1 MLAHGMRPASVIR
14 RNGGKRDE
22 PTRLLSSGVAHRD
35 RDHRRRRHDDLPEDP
50 DRARQNQR
58 AVDAGQ
64 HQHVRSGGSGRRGAA
79 RLQGG
84 APLRRWSGEPGV
96 GDGLPAAQAG
106 GGNGGHHRHDRRRR
120 RSVQYDNDVHAG
132 FGAIRP
138 PRAEYGQCEHGR
150 AVHRQRGGEHGLARD
165 QYSRQGGA
173 GMKPNVKQEQGFTLI
188 EVIIAVLVL
197 TVGLLGLVRSAALVA
212 RMVALVLLGMISA
225 AVYQV
230 LVSDQRIY
238 QAQTQKIDLQQNI
251 RAAVTILPAEFR
263 VLDASDGDIYG
274 MGPDSIKIRAMRVF
288 GVVCDTPVLGGALG
302 NRGVTVRDALTFGSR
317 AFTPASDSL
326 LIYYEGNP
334 GTRNDDGWVSGN
346 LIGTAAALCVGDLR
360 PGTKLTTNLKP
371 FLLPKQNLP
380 GAIPLGAPGW
390 AFEVDTYRVYQA
402 PDGQWYLGLRPAG
415 GAIQP
420 LVGPLIGANG
430 MTLSYFDAAGAV
442 TAVATSVAQIE
453 IRVRG
458 QTAQPIRL
466 ADGRQMNQ
474 VDSIVTR
481 VALRNNKRW

>member
-1 MLAHGMRPASVIR
+1 MHHL
-14 RNGGKRDE
+14 
-22 PTRLLSSGVAHRD
+22 T
-35 RDHRRRRHDDLPEDP
+35 
-50 DRARQNQR
+50 
-58 AVDAGQ
+58 
-64 HQHVRSGGSGRRGAA
+64 RRGF
-79 RLQGG
+79 
-84 APLRRWSGEPGV
+84 S
-96 GDGLPAAQAG
+96 
-106 GGNGGHHRHDRRRR
+106 
-120 RSVQYDNDVHAG
+120 
-132 FGAIRP
+132 
-138 PRAEYGQCEHGR
+138 
-150 AVHRQRGGEHGLARD
+150 
-165 QYSRQGGA
+165 
-173 GMKPNVKQEQGFTLI
+173 LI
-188 EVIIAVLVL
+188 EL
-197 TVGLLGLVRSAALVA
+197 
-212 RMVALVLLGMISA
+212 MVALVLLGMISA

-288 GVVCDTPVLGGALG
+288 GVVCDTPILGGALG
-302 NRGVTVRDALTFGSR
+302 GRGVTVRNALTFGSR
-317 AFTPASDSL
+317 AFTPGPDSL

-334 GTRNDDGWVSGN
+334 GTRNDDGWVSGD
-346 LIGTAAALCVGDLR
+346 LIGTAAALCVPDGR

-380 GAIPLGAPGW
+380 GAIPLGAPVW

-442 TAVATSVAQIE
+442 TAVPANVAQIE

-481 VALRNNKRW
+481 VALRNNRRW

>member
-1 MLAHGMRPASVIR
+1 
-14 RNGGKRDE
+14 
-22 PTRLLSSGVAHRD
+22 
-35 RDHRRRRHDDLPEDP
+35 
-50 DRARQNQR
+50 
-58 AVDAGQ
+58 
-64 HQHVRSGGSGRRGAA
+64 
-79 RLQGG
+79 
-84 APLRRWSGEPGV
+84 
-96 GDGLPAAQAG
+96 
-106 GGNGGHHRHDRRRR
+106 
-120 RSVQYDNDVHAG
+120 
-132 FGAIRP
+132 
-138 PRAEYGQCEHGR
+138 
-150 AVHRQRGGEHGLARD
+150 
-165 QYSRQGGA
+165 
-173 GMKPNVKQEQGFTLI
+173 
-188 EVIIAVLVL
+188 
-197 TVGLLGLVRSAALVA
+197 
-212 RMVALVLLGMISA
+212 MISA

-263 VLDASDGDIYG
+263 VLDASDGDIYA

-288 GVVCDTPVLGGALG
+288 AVICDTPILGGALG
-302 NRGVTVRDALTFGSR
+302 GRGVTVRNALTFGSR

-334 GTRNDDGWVSGN
+334 GTRNDDGWVSGD
-346 LIGTAAALCVGDLR
+346 LTASLAAPCVGDLR

-380 GAIPLGAPGW
+380 GAIPLGAPVWG
-390 AFEVDTYRVYQA
+390 FEVDTYRVYQA
-402 PDGQWYLGLRPAG
+402 ADGQWYLGLRNAG
-415 GAIQP
+415 GLQP

-442 TAVATSVAQIE
+442 TAVPASVAQIE

-481 VALRNNKRW
+481 VTLRNNKRW

>member
-1 MLAHGMRPASVIR
+1 MHHL
-14 RNGGKRDE
+14 
-22 PTRLLSSGVAHRD
+22 T
-35 RDHRRRRHDDLPEDP
+35 
-50 DRARQNQR
+50 
-58 AVDAGQ
+58 
-64 HQHVRSGGSGRRGAA
+64 RRGF
-79 RLQGG
+79 
-84 APLRRWSGEPGV
+84 S
-96 GDGLPAAQAG
+96 
-106 GGNGGHHRHDRRRR
+106 
-120 RSVQYDNDVHAG
+120 
-132 FGAIRP
+132 
-138 PRAEYGQCEHGR
+138 
-150 AVHRQRGGEHGLARD
+150 
-165 QYSRQGGA
+165 
-173 GMKPNVKQEQGFTLI
+173 LI
-188 EVIIAVLVL
+188 EL
-197 TVGLLGLVRSAALVA
+197 
-212 RMVALVLLGMISA
+212 MVALVLLGMISA

-380 GAIPLGAPGW
+380 GAIPLGAPVW

>member
-1 MLAHGMRPASVIR
+1 
-14 RNGGKRDE
+14 
-22 PTRLLSSGVAHRD
+22 
-35 RDHRRRRHDDLPEDP
+35 
-50 DRARQNQR
+50 
-58 AVDAGQ
+58 
-64 HQHVRSGGSGRRGAA
+64 
-79 RLQGG
+79 
-84 APLRRWSGEPGV
+84 
-96 GDGLPAAQAG
+96 
-106 GGNGGHHRHDRRRR
+106 
-120 RSVQYDNDVHAG
+120 
-132 FGAIRP
+132 
-138 PRAEYGQCEHGR
+138 
-150 AVHRQRGGEHGLARD
+150 
-165 QYSRQGGA
+165 
-173 GMKPNVKQEQGFTLI
+173 
-188 EVIIAVLVL
+188 
-197 TVGLLGLVRSAALVA
+197 
-212 RMVALVLLGMISA
+212 MVALVLLGMISA

-263 VLDASDGDIYG
+263 VLNASDGDIYA

-288 GVVCDTPVLGGALG
+288 AVICDTPILGGALG
-302 NRGVTVRDALTFGSR
+302 GRGVTVRNALTFGSR
-317 AFTPASDSL
+317 AFTPATDSL
-326 LIYYEGNP
+326 LIYYEGNA
-334 GTRNDDGWVSGN
+334 GTRNDDGWVSGD
-346 LIGTAAALCVGDLR
+346 LTATVAAACVGDLR

-380 GAIPLGAPGW
+380 GAIPLGAPVW

-402 PDGQWYLGLRPAG
+402 ADGEWYLGLRNAG
-415 GAIQP
+415 GLQP

-442 TAVATSVAQIE
+442 TAVPANVAQIE

-481 VALRNNKRW
+481 VALRNNRRW